1 MAQAAAAAAAPR
13 LSNSVVSVPTKFNGD
28 RTTYK
33 SWVWSVNMYLSANP
47 TFFATDE
54 SKVLATLSYLEG
66 GAATTFADLY
76 YDQHL
81 QQGILVPETWQAFVT
96 KLDNTFMDLQLAM
109 TAQME
114 I

>member
-1 MAQAAAAAAAPR
+1 
-13 LSNSVVSVPTKFNGD
+13 
-28 RTTYK
+28 
-33 SWVWSVNMYLSANP
+33 MYFAANP
-47 TFFATDE
+47 AFFAMDE

-81 QQGILVPETWQAFVT
+81 QQGTLVPGTWQDFVIE
-96 KLDNTFMDLQLAM
+96 LDNTFADLLLAM